1 MIADLKTLLG
11 IVLALLPFITA
22 ADTQITVKAAI
33 EQRSFFQD
41 PLYSGQYNSQ
51 LSAFIEPEIYHSWN
65 DETDSITFKP
75 FYRWDQRD
83 SERSHGDIRELMWLH
98 VGEDWELRTGIGIV
112 YWGQAESLHLVDVIN
127 QTDLV
132 EALDGEDKLGQPM
145 VNLTLIRDWGNLDLF
160 VLPGFRERTFPGLK
174 GRFRPEFEINQ
185 DNAIYESSAED
196 RHIDYAM
203 RWSHTLDAWD
213 IGLSYFNGTA
223 RDPSFVANSVNNKI
237 SLTPYYGQMEQLGID
252 LLMAIDDWLYKFEGI
267 YRDVSQQQSYFS
279 GVAGFEYTSVGIFD
293 TVWDLGWLL
302 EYQYDNDHN
311 TKPVDKNAL
320 MLGTRLA
327 LNDINGSE
335 VLLGYVQDL
344 DYAASHTGFI
354 EASSRINDNWKWR
367 IDAWFLASNNM
378 QDIIYNIR
386 QDDYIQISLEYYF

>member
-98 VGEDWELRTGIGIV
+98 VGEDWELRTGIGII

>member
-1 MIADLKTLLG
+1 MITDLKKLLG

>member
-65 DETDSITFKP
+65 DETDSIPFKP

-98 VGEDWELRTGIGIV
+98 VGEDWELRTGIGII

>member
-1 MIADLKTLLG
+1 MITDLKKLLG

-33 EQRSFFQD
+33 EQRSFLQD

-145 VNLTLIRDWGNLDLF
+145 VNLTLIRDWGNLNLF

-196 RHIDYAM
+196 RHIDYAI
-203 RWSHTLDAWD
+203 RWSHTLDVWD

>member
-1 MIADLKTLLG
+1 MKMIKPYTLLP
-11 IVLALLPFITA
+11 LLLLSTYTMA
-22 ADTQITVKAAI
+22 ETQITVKAAI
-33 EQRSFFQD
+33 ENRSFLQSAQ
-41 PLYSGQYNSQ
+41 YQGQHDNQ
-51 LSAFIEPEIYHSWN
+51 LSAFIEPEIYYSWN
-65 DETDSITFKP
+65 EEQDSITFKP
-75 FYRWDQRD
+75 FYRWDD
-83 SERSHGDIRELMWLH
+83 KDDERSHGDIRELMWLH

-196 RHIDYAM
+196 RHIDYAI
-203 RWSHTLDAWD
+203 RWSHTLDVWD

>member
-1 MIADLKTLLG
+1 MINQLKKLSAVT
-11 IVLALLPFITA
+11 LALLPLFAA
-22 ADTQITVKAAI
+22 ADTQITVKAAL
-33 EQRSFFQD
+33 EQRSFLQD
-41 PLYSGQYNSQ
+41 PLYSGQHNSQ

-65 DETDSITFKP
+65 DDLDSITFKP

-112 YWGQAESLHLVDVIN
+112 YWGQAESQHLVDVIN

-160 VLPGFRERTFPGLK
+160 VLPGFRERTFPGTE
-174 GRFRPEFEINQ
+174 GRFRPEFDINQ
-185 DNAIYESSAED
+185 DDAIYESSAEEH
-196 RHIDYAM
+196 HIDYAV
-203 RWSHTLDAWD
+203 RWTHTLDAWD

-223 RDPSFVANSVNNKI
+223 RDPSFIAKTEDSGI
-237 SLTPYYGQMEQLGID
+237 SLTPYYGQMEQVGVD
-252 LLMAIDDWLYKFEGI
+252 LLMAVDDWLYKFEGI
-267 YRDVSQQQSYFS
+267 YRDVNQQQSYFAA
-279 GVAGFEYTSVGIFD
+279 VAGFEYTSVGVFE

-311 TKPVDKNAL
+311 TKPDDRNAL

-327 LNDINGSE
+327 LNDVNGTE

-344 DYAASHTGFI
+344 DDSSSHTGFI

-367 IDAWFLASNNM
+367 IDAWFLASDNM
-378 QDIIYNIR
+378 LDPSYSVR
-386 QDDYIQISLEYYF
+386 QDDYIQASLEYYF